1 MYKKIATLS
10 MLMAQM
16 ISSGALLAREEVITV
31 DSVVSLREVMVTSTK
46 DETSILNTPLT
57 MSVVDK
63 EELVERQEPAILQ
76 TLSKRVPGLFVTQKG
91 LFGYGSSTDAAGTV
105 SIRGV
110 GGSNKVLMMTDGLPQ
125 WAGIFGHALPDTYLS
140 DHAERVEIIRGPASL
155 LYGSNAMGG
164 VINVISA
171 RQEKEGTTAGASA
184 MFGSYNTVQTHAEYG
199 LRNEGLDALLVTGN
213 NRTDGHR
220 ENSAFDQWNIMG
232 NMGYELSDNWKA
244 RAEVSYVRS
253 IFSNPGRNEN
263 VTLPD
268 NTIVGPLE
276 DNDMKIQRGIASLI
290 VEDHYKNLNG
300 AFKFYYNWGDHTIND
315 GYLSSGGTP
324 RNYLFKS
331 NDHNWGG
338 MAYQSLSLV
347 EGNTLTA
354 GVDFKNWGG
363 KAWNDL
369 FDPSKPDVILVDKMV
384 SELAGFLVDKQALW
398 NRFFLTAGIRW
409 EYNETFGSELVPQGG
424 FAWHAFDGTVFKG
437 NVSKGFRSPNLRELY
452 MFPPQNP
459 DLQPER
465 MVSYELSWD
474 QTLVPDVLETEV
486 SLYYID
492 GENMI
497 QMEFPGNKPQ
507 NMNTGAFQNKGVE
520 AQLSYMPLRDTRI
533 FANYAYLH
541 SNVNLISAP
550 KHQAN
555 LGFTQRFNSFTFSVD
570 AQYIGDL
577 MLNSGIGLKD
587 SYILADAR
595 ASYKYGDNITLFLK
609 VNNMTNSDYS
619 VIEGFPMP
627 GTTVMGGLSVRID
640 Q

>member
-1 MYKKIATLS
+1 MYKKIAMLS
-10 MLMAQM
+10 VLMAQM
-16 ISSGALLAREEVITV
+16 IGSGALYAREEGFPV

-46 DETSILNTPLT
+46 NETSILNTPLT
-57 MSVVDK
+57 MTVIDK
-63 EELVERQEPAILQ
+63 EELAERQEPAILQ

-91 LFGYGSSTDAAGTV
+91 LFGYGSSTDAAGAV

-110 GGSNKVLMMTDGLPQ
+110 GGSNKVLMMTDGMPQ

-140 DHAERVEIIRGPASL
+140 DHADRVEIIRGPSSL

-164 VINVISA
+164 VINVISS
-171 RQEKEGTTAGASA
+171 RQETEGTTAGASA
-184 MFGSYNTVQTHAEYG
+184 MFGSYNTVQTSAQYG
-199 LRNEGLDALLVTGN
+199 IRNEGLDVLFVTGN
-213 NRTDGHR
+213 SRTDGHR
-220 ENSAFDQWNIMG
+220 ENSTFDQWNIMG
-232 NMGYELSDNWKA
+232 NVGYELSDHWNTH
-244 RAEVSYVRS
+244 AEVSYVRS
-253 IFSNPGRNEN
+253 IFSNPG
-263 VTLPD
+263 V
-268 NTIVGPLE
+268 VSAPLE

-290 VEDHYKNLNG
+290 VENHYENLKG
-300 AFKFYYNWGDHTIND
+300 AFKFYYNWGNHTIDD
-315 GYLSSGGTP
+315 GYLASKTRVSDS
-324 RNYLFKS
+324 LFMS
-331 NDHNWGG
+331 NDHNLGA
-338 MAYQSLSLV
+338 MAYQSLSLIKT
-347 EGNTLTA
+347 NTLTA

-363 KAWNDL
+363 EAWYEFPKGKKGDI
-369 FDPSKPDVILVDKMV
+369 PLVDKRV

-398 NRFFLTAGIRW
+398 NRFFLTAGVRW
-409 EYNETFGSELVPQGG
+409 EYNETYGSELVPQGG

-474 QTLVPDVLETEV
+474 QTLVPDVLESEV

-497 QMEFPGNKPQ
+497 QMEFPGGKPR

-520 AQLSYMPLRDTRI
+520 AQLSYMPLPDTKI
-533 FANYAYLH
+533 FANYSYLH
-541 SNVNLISAP
+541 SNVKLISAP

-555 LGFTQRFNSFTFSVD
+555 LGVTQRFNNFTFSVD

-577 MLNSGIGLKD
+577 MLNTGSGMQD
-587 SYILADAR
+587 SYFLADAR
-595 ASYKYGDNITLFLK
+595 ASYKYGKSISLFLK

-627 GTTVMGGLSVRID
+627 GTTVMGGLSVSID